1 MKIKKYIQIE
11 DEVLARLVDGKC
23 VEGSLRRDA
32 WTGQLTF
39 NAYNRQSRCRGRS
52 EELLRKTPYGR
63 VTKTMKLIKRYI
75 SIPINM
81 PFLEKLDTFD
91 EENRLAKDALIDYE
105 IINRV

>member
-11 DEVLARLVDGKC
+11 DEVLVRLVEGKC

-39 NAYNRQSRCRGRS
+39 NAYNRLSRCRGRA

-63 VTKTMKLIKRYI
+63 VTQTMKRIKRYF
-75 SIPINM
+75 SIPIDM
-81 PFLEKLDTFD
+81 PLLEKLATFD
-91 EENRLAKDALIDYE
+91 EENRLAKDTLIDYE

>member
-11 DEVLARLVDGKC
+11 DEVLVRLVEGKC
-23 VEGSLRRDA
+23 VEGSLRRDE

-39 NAYNRQSRCRGRS
+39 RAYNRQSRCRERS
-52 EELLRKTPYGR
+52 EKLLRKTPYGR
-63 VTKTMKLIKRYI
+63 VTQTMKRIKRYI
-75 SIPINM
+75 SIPIDM
-81 PFLEKLDTFD
+81 PLLEKLATFD